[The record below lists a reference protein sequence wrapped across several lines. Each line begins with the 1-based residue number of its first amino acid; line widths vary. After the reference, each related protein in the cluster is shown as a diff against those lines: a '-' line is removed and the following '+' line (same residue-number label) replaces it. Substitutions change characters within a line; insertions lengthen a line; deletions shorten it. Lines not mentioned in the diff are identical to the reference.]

1 MKGFK
6 AFNPGMICQGKK
18 YRENEIFEES
28 TAEICNSGMHFYEN
42 PLDILDYY
50 DLVNE
55 DGSFNEFA
63 PVESLAETKTDGKQ
77 FCTTK
82 LKIGAKLSFGQ
93 FVSACVDFIIE
104 KAKDSPE
111 TSGNDARIGSS
122 GDYAQIGSSGYNAQ
136 IGSSGKDARI
146 VSSAYGARIFSGGD
160 FAQIDSCGNAARIG
174 SSGACVQIDSCGDGV
189 RIGSSGYGVQI
200 SSSGKDARIGSSA
213 YGARI
218 VSNAYGARI
227 VSSGDFARISSSGS
241 GARIRSTGEDSVIC
255 CSGNGNIVSAKQ
267 GSWITLTEWK
277 YDETKDRFVP
287 VCVVTKYVDGE
298 EIKANTPYKLKNGKF
313 TEVKE

>member
-1 MKGFK
+1 MKGYK
-6 AFNPGMICQGKK
+6 AFHPGMNCRGKQ

-42 PLDILDYY
+42 PLDTLDYY

-93 FVSACVDFIIE
+93 FVSACVDFILE

-111 TSGNDARIGSS
+111 TSACD
-122 GDYAQIGSSGYNAQ
+122 AQ

-160 FAQIDSCGNAARIG
+160 FAQIDSCGNAARIGSSAYGARIVSSGKGVQIG

-277 YDETKDRFVP
+277 YDEIKDRFVP
-287 VCVVTKYVDGE
+287 VCVLTKYVDGE